1 MKKVV
6 VSVAVMLGLGLS
18 NVQAQGVSF
27 GVKAD
32 ANMSNFIL
40 TDFADGV
47 KSKIGFGASIGGFTK
62 IGFSENFG
70 LQPELLLHFKT
81 SKMEYVKDGP
91 ESDFQYFGMEIP
103 VYLVGQTSLGSGKG
117 FFGVGPFLGLGFDAR
132 YKPNVGSEVELYKE
146 YGGQDSDWQ
155 RFDFGAGAM
164 LGYEFGSGLQISA
177 GYKIGVINTLNRQK
191 DDFSMLNQTISL
203 GLGFRF

>member
-6 VSVAVMLGLGLS
+6 ISVAVMLGLGLS

-40 TDFADGV
+40 TDLDGM
-47 KSKIGFGASIGGFTK
+47 KSKIGFGASLGGFTK
-62 IGFSENFG
+62 IDFSENFG

-81 SKMEYVKDGP
+81 SKMEVEETKH
-91 ESDFQYFGMEIP
+91 ETDFRYFGMEIP
-103 VYLVGQTSLGSGKG
+103 VYLVGQTDLGSGKG
-117 FFGVGPFLGLGFDAR
+117 FFGIGPLLGIGFDAR
-132 YKPNVGSEVELYKE
+132 YLGTGGAKDHELYKE

-155 RFDFGAGAM
+155 RWDFGAGAM
-164 LGYEFGSGLQISA
+164 LGYELGNGIQISA
-177 GYKIGVINTLNRQK
+177 SYKIGFINTVNRQK